1 MGSTS
6 PQVVNTVTRS
16 LKRKREKKNNK
27 RSLCD
32 NERLKKTEITSFRI
46 KGVLYHDTFAT
57 PMQCKLVEIEFTC

>member
-46 KGVLYHDTFAT
+46 KVSFIIILSLPLCNAN
-57 PMQCKLVEIEFTC
+57 